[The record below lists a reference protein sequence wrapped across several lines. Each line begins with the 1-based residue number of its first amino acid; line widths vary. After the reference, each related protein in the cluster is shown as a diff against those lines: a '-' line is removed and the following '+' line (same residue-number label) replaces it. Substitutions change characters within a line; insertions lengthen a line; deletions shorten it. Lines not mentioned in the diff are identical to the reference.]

1 ALGQAEQVVIVPGI
15 AANRLACLLERLN
28 LGVDG
33 KHLFHEGPPEM
44 QQPHLEWPFVVG
56 SETHAGFLEKLPDVR
71 LEPYALGWLPAA
83 GGAGLN
89 EDAVADVAGPR
100 EALDILEAVVA
111 AEAADGLAFL
121 LDEFQARMPVDDLP
135 QLLQL
140 AVNRVLAQGRVEGG
154 RVQEDVDVFGKPLY
168 QVPALRQA
176 GAALEDDLAARRLL
190 DDAQGLGAEV
200 I

>member
-1 ALGQAEQVVIVPGI
+1 SQA
-15 AANRLACLLERLN
+15 
-28 LGVDG
+28 D
-33 KHLFHEGPPEM
+33 
-44 QQPHLEWPFVVG
+44 
-56 SETHAGFLEKLPDVR
+56 AGFVEKLPDVG
-71 LEPYALGWLPAA
+71 LEPYAVSRLPTT
-83 GGAGLN
+83 GGAGLD
-89 EDAVADVAGPR
+89 EHAVADVAGAG
-100 EALDILEAVVA
+100 EALDILEAVIA

-135 QLLQL
+135 QLLEL

-190 DDAQGLGAEV
+190 DDAQGLG
-200 I
+200 